1 MEWDIV
7 VNEAHQC
14 LEVTTSGIA
23 DKDSSLNMVKS
34 IVHEAKD
41 HQIKKILV
49 DHRNLGNVIGNTMDI
64 YERPQLLK
72 DTGAEL
78 SVKIALIIKPEHW
91 EHFRFFETVCI
102 NQGFSVSIFYDKEK
116 AMSWLI

>member
-1 MEWDIV
+1 MEWNIV

-14 LEVTTSGIA
+14 LEVTTRGIA
-23 DKDSSLNMVKS
+23 DKDSSLNMVNS

-49 DHRNLGNVIGNTMDI
+49 DHRNLGNVIGDTMEI

-78 SVKIALIIKPEHW
+78 GVKIALIIKPEHW
-91 EHFRFFETVCI
+91 KHFRFFETVCV

-116 AMSWLI
+116 AMSWLD